1 MKKKLKPMFCVVVV
15 VTPFSSS
22 SSSKSPQWI
31 EKELLSP
38 TTNNNSQLPNTNTHT
53 KQHNETH
60 TLSLFNTV
68 VVANYF
74 IFFFWRFVT

>member
-1 MKKKLKPMFCVVVV
+1 MKKKKLKPMFCVVVV
-15 VTPFSSS
+15 VTPFSS